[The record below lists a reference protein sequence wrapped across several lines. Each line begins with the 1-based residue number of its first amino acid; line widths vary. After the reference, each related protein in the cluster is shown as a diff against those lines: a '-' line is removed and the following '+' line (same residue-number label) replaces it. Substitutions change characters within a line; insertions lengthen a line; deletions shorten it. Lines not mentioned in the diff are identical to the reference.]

1 MHTIIAPQIKLKKKN
16 IMTIYLINNTHTYND
31 ITNELKNIKTGKMI
45 KIAAM
50 RVKCLEYMLNHAQ
63 QEIIYKRQL
72 TNALW
77 GERGQFISDANLT
90 QILYLLRRDL
100 KGFGLSQ
107 FFSTVPRTGIKVD
120 AEIIISNEKPKK
132 TSSLRRAQY
141 KYMVLFF
148 ASLSMITMIIFLM
161 Q

>member
-1 MHTIIAPQIKLKKKN
+1 
-16 IMTIYLINNTHTYND
+16 
-31 ITNELKNIKTGKMI
+31 ELKNIKTGKMI

-50 RVKCLEYMLNHAQ
+50 RIKCLEYMLNHAQ
-63 QEIIYKRQL
+63 QEIIYKKQL
-72 TNALW
+72 TNELW
-77 GERGQFISDANLT
+77 GERSQFISDANLT

-120 AEIIISNEKPKK
+120 ANIIISNENKNHP
-132 TSSLRRAQY
+132 SSLKKEGY
-141 KYMVLFF
+141 KYMALLF
-148 ASLSMITMIIFLM
+148 ALLTMVITVIYLI

>member
-1 MHTIIAPQIKLKKKN
+1 
-16 IMTIYLINNTHTYND
+16 
-31 ITNELKNIKTGKMI
+31 NIKTGKMI

-50 RVKCLEYMLNHAQ
+50 RIKCLEYMLNHAQ
-63 QEIIYKRQL
+63 QEIIYKKQL
-72 TNALW
+72 TNELW
-77 GERGQFISDANLT
+77 GERSQFISDANLT

-120 AEIIISNEKPKK
+120 ANIIISNENKNHP
-132 TSSLRRAQY
+132 SSLKKEGY
-141 KYMVLFF
+141 KYMALLF
-148 ASLSMITMIIFLM
+148 ALLTMVITVIYLI

>member
-1 MHTIIAPQIKLKKKN
+1 
-16 IMTIYLINNTHTYND
+16 
-31 ITNELKNIKTGKMI
+31 LKNIKTGKMI

-50 RVKCLEYMLNHAQ
+50 RIKCLEYMLNHAQ
-63 QEIIYKRQL
+63 QEIIYKKQL
-72 TNALW
+72 TNELW
-77 GERGQFISDANLT
+77 GERSQFISDANLT

-120 AEIIISNEKPKK
+120 ANIIISNENKNLP
-132 TSSLRRAQY
+132 SSLKKEGD
-141 KYMVLFF
+141 KYIALFF
-148 ASLSMITMIIFLM
+148 ALLTMVIMVIYLI

>member
-1 MHTIIAPQIKLKKKN
+1 
-16 IMTIYLINNTHTYND
+16 MTIYLINSTHTYND
-31 ITNELKNIKTGKMI
+31 KTNELKNIKTGKMI

-50 RVKCLEYMLNHAQ
+50 RIKCLEYMLNHAQ
-63 QEIIYKRQL
+63 QEIIYKKQL
-72 TNALW
+72 TNELW
-77 GERGQFISDANLT
+77 GERSQFISDANLT

-120 AEIIISNEKPKK
+120 ANIIISNEKKNFP
-132 TSSLRRAQY
+132 SSLKKEEY
-141 KYMVLFF
+141 KYIALFF
-148 ASLSMITMIIFLM
+148 ALLTTVITVIYLI

>member
-1 MHTIIAPQIKLKKKN
+1 
-16 IMTIYLINNTHTYND
+16 
-31 ITNELKNIKTGKMI
+31 IKTGKMI

-50 RVKCLEYMLNHAQ
+50 RIKCLEYMLNHAQ
-63 QEIIYKRQL
+63 QEIIYKKQL
-72 TNALW
+72 TNELW
-77 GERGQFISDANLT
+77 GERSQFISDANLT

-120 AEIIISNEKPKK
+120 ANIIISNENKNHP
-132 TSSLRRAQY
+132 SSLKKEGY
-141 KYMVLFF
+141 KYMALLF
-148 ASLSMITMIIFLM
+148 ALLTMVITVIYLI

>member
-1 MHTIIAPQIKLKKKN
+1 
-16 IMTIYLINNTHTYND
+16 MTIYLINSTHTYND
-31 ITNELKNIKTGKMI
+31 KTNELKNIKTGKMI

-50 RVKCLEYMLNHAQ
+50 RIKYLEYMLNHAQ
-63 QEIIYKRQL
+63 QEIIYKKQL
-72 TNALW
+72 TNELW
-77 GERGQFISDANLT
+77 GERSQFISDANLT

-120 AEIIISNEKPKK
+120 ANIIISNENKNHP
-132 TSSLRRAQY
+132 SSLKKEGY
-141 KYMVLFF
+141 KYMALLF
-148 ASLSMITMIIFLM
+148 ALLTMVITVIYLI

>member
-1 MHTIIAPQIKLKKKN
+1 
-16 IMTIYLINNTHTYND
+16 MTIYLINSTHTYND
-31 ITNELKNIKTGKMI
+31 NTNELKNIKTGKMI

-50 RVKCLEYMLNHAQ
+50 RIKCLEYMLNHAQ
-63 QEIIYKRQL
+63 QEIIYKKQL
-72 TNALW
+72 TNELL
-77 GERGQFISDANLT
+77 GERSQFISDANLT

-120 AEIIISNEKPKK
+120 ANIIISNENKNLP
-132 TSSLRRAQY
+132 SSLKKEGD
-141 KYMVLFF
+141 KYIALFF
-148 ASLSMITMIIFLM
+148 ALLTMVIMVIYLI

>member
-1 MHTIIAPQIKLKKKN
+1 
-16 IMTIYLINNTHTYND
+16 
-31 ITNELKNIKTGKMI
+31 TNELKNIKTGKMI

-50 RVKCLEYMLNHAQ
+50 RIKCLEYMLNHAQ
-63 QEIIYKRQL
+63 QEIIYKKQL
-72 TNALW
+72 TNELW
-77 GERGQFISDANLT
+77 GERSQFISDANLT

-120 AEIIISNEKPKK
+120 ANIIISNENKNLP
-132 TSSLRRAQY
+132 SSLKKEGD
-141 KYMVLFF
+141 KYIALFF
-148 ASLSMITMIIFLM
+148 ALLTMVIMVIYLI

>member
-1 MHTIIAPQIKLKKKN
+1 
-16 IMTIYLINNTHTYND
+16 MTIYLINSTHTYND
-31 ITNELKNIKTGKMI
+31 KTNELKNIKTGKMI

-50 RVKCLEYMLNHAQ
+50 RIKCLEYMLNHVQ
-63 QEIIYKRQL
+63 QEIIYKKQL
-72 TNALW
+72 TNELW
-77 GERGQFISDANLT
+77 GERSQFISDANLT

-120 AEIIISNEKPKK
+120 ANIIISNENKNHP
-132 TSSLRRAQY
+132 SSLKKEGY
-141 KYMVLFF
+141 KYMALLF
-148 ASLSMITMIIFLM
+148 ALLTMVITVIYLI

>member
-1 MHTIIAPQIKLKKKN
+1 
-16 IMTIYLINNTHTYND
+16 MTIYLINSTYTYND
-31 ITNELKNIKTGKMI
+31 KTNELKNIKTGKMI

-50 RVKCLEYMLNHAQ
+50 RIKCLEYMLNHAQ
-63 QEIIYKRQL
+63 QEIIYKKQL
-72 TNALW
+72 TNELW
-77 GERGQFISDANLT
+77 GERSQFISDANLT

-120 AEIIISNEKPKK
+120 ANIIISNENKNLP
-132 TSSLRRAQY
+132 SSLKKEGD
-141 KYMVLFF
+141 KYIALFF
-148 ASLSMITMIIFLM
+148 ALLTMVIMVIYLI

>member
-1 MHTIIAPQIKLKKKN
+1 
-16 IMTIYLINNTHTYND
+16 MTIYLINSTHTYND
-31 ITNELKNIKTGKMI
+31 KTNELKNIKTGKMI

-50 RVKCLEYMLNHAQ
+50 RIKCLEYMLNHAQ
-63 QEIIYKRQL
+63 QEIIYKKQL
-72 TNALW
+72 TNELW
-77 GERGQFISDANLT
+77 GERSQFISDANLT

-120 AEIIISNEKPKK
+120 ANIIISNENKNHPTSLKK
-132 TSSLRRAQY
+132 EGY
-141 KYMVLFF
+141 KYMALLF
-148 ASLSMITMIIFLM
+148 ALLTMVITVIYLI

>member
-1 MHTIIAPQIKLKKKN
+1 
-16 IMTIYLINNTHTYND
+16 INSTHTYND
-31 ITNELKNIKTGKMI
+31 KTNELKNIKTRKMI

-50 RVKCLEYMLNHAQ
+50 RIKCLEYMLNHAQ
-63 QEIIYKRQL
+63 QEIIYKKQL
-72 TNALW
+72 TNELW
-77 GERGQFISDANLT
+77 GERSQFISDANLT

-120 AEIIISNEKPKK
+120 ANIIISNENKNHP
-132 TSSLRRAQY
+132 SSLKKEGY
-141 KYMVLFF
+141 KYMALLF
-148 ASLSMITMIIFLM
+148 ALLTMVITVIYLI

>member
-1 MHTIIAPQIKLKKKN
+1 
-16 IMTIYLINNTHTYND
+16 MTIYLINSTHTYND
-31 ITNELKNIKTGKMI
+31 KTNELKNIKTGKMI

-50 RVKCLEYMLNHAQ
+50 RIKCLEYMLNHAQ
-63 QEIIYKRQL
+63 QEIIYKKQL
-72 TNALW
+72 TNELW
-77 GERGQFISDANLT
+77 GERSQFISDANLT

-120 AEIIISNEKPKK
+120 ANIIISNENKNLP
-132 TSSLRRAQY
+132 SSLKKEGD
-141 KYMVLFF
+141 KYIALFF
-148 ASLSMITMIIFLM
+148 ALLTMVIMVIYLI

>member
-1 MHTIIAPQIKLKKKN
+1 
-16 IMTIYLINNTHTYND
+16 MTIYLINSTHTYND
-31 ITNELKNIKTGKMI
+31 KTNELKNIKTGKMI

-50 RVKCLEYMLNHAQ
+50 RIKCLEYMLNHAQ
-63 QEIIYKRQL
+63 QEIIYKKQL
-72 TNALW
+72 TNELW
-77 GERGQFISDANLT
+77 GERSQFISDANLT

-120 AEIIISNEKPKK
+120 ANIIISNENKNHP
-132 TSSLRRAQY
+132 SSLKKEGY
-141 KYMVLFF
+141 KYMALLF
-148 ASLSMITMIIFLM
+148 ALLTMVITIIYLI

>member
-1 MHTIIAPQIKLKKKN
+1 
-16 IMTIYLINNTHTYND
+16 
-31 ITNELKNIKTGKMI
+31 LKNIKTGKMI

-50 RVKCLEYMLNHAQ
+50 RIKCLEYMLNHAQ
-63 QEIIYKRQL
+63 QEIIYKKQL
-72 TNALW
+72 TNELW
-77 GERGQFISDANLT
+77 GERSQFISDANLT

-120 AEIIISNEKPKK
+120 ANIIISNENKNLP
-132 TSSLRRAQY
+132 SSLKKEGY
-141 KYMVLFF
+141 KYIALFF
-148 ASLSMITMIIFLM
+148 ALLTMVIMVIYLI

>member
-1 MHTIIAPQIKLKKKN
+1 
-16 IMTIYLINNTHTYND
+16 HTYND
-31 ITNELKNIKTGKMI
+31 KTNELKNIKTRKMI

-50 RVKCLEYMLNHAQ
+50 RIKCLEYMLNHAQ
-63 QEIIYKRQL
+63 QEIIYKKQL
-72 TNALW
+72 TNELW
-77 GERGQFISDANLT
+77 GERSQFISDANLT

-120 AEIIISNEKPKK
+120 ANIIISNENKNHP
-132 TSSLRRAQY
+132 SSLKKEGY
-141 KYMVLFF
+141 KYMALLF
-148 ASLSMITMIIFLM
+148 ALLTMVITVIYLI

>member
-1 MHTIIAPQIKLKKKN
+1 
-16 IMTIYLINNTHTYND
+16 MTIYLINSTHTYND
-31 ITNELKNIKTGKMI
+31 KTNELKNIKTGKMI

-50 RVKCLEYMLNHAQ
+50 RIKCLEYMLNHAQ
-63 QEIIYKRQL
+63 QEIIYKKQL
-72 TNALW
+72 TNELC
-77 GERGQFISDANLT
+77 GERSQFISDANLT

-120 AEIIISNEKPKK
+120 ANIIISNENKNHP
-132 TSSLRRAQY
+132 SSLKKEGY
-141 KYMVLFF
+141 KYMALLF
-148 ASLSMITMIIFLM
+148 ALLTMVITVIYLI

>member
-1 MHTIIAPQIKLKKKN
+1 
-16 IMTIYLINNTHTYND
+16 TIYLINSTHTYND
-31 ITNELKNIKTGKMI
+31 KTNELKNIKTGKMI

-50 RVKCLEYMLNHAQ
+50 RIKCLEYMLNHAQ
-63 QEIIYKRQL
+63 QEIIYKKQL
-72 TNALW
+72 TNELW
-77 GERGQFISDANLT
+77 GERSQFISDANLT

-120 AEIIISNEKPKK
+120 ANIIISNENKNHP
-132 TSSLRRAQY
+132 SSLKKEGY
-141 KYMVLFF
+141 KYMALLF
-148 ASLSMITMIIFLM
+148 ALLTMVITVIYLI

>member
-1 MHTIIAPQIKLKKKN
+1 
-16 IMTIYLINNTHTYND
+16 
-31 ITNELKNIKTGKMI
+31 TNELKNIKTGKMI

-50 RVKCLEYMLNHAQ
+50 RIKCLEYMLNHAQ
-63 QEIIYKRQL
+63 QEIIYKKQL
-72 TNALW
+72 TNELW
-77 GERGQFISDANLT
+77 GERSQFISDANLT

-120 AEIIISNEKPKK
+120 ANIIISNENKNHP
-132 TSSLRRAQY
+132 SSLKKEGY
-141 KYMVLFF
+141 KYMALLF
-148 ASLSMITMIIFLM
+148 ALLTMVITVIYLI